1 MSRRRSSASPDQ
13 MDLFVALAVDVPL
26 RDQRDTMERPFFSLS
41 KTPRT
46 KPIIYAVGDAEVTVR
61 APEDV
66 GIATIW
72 DADILIWA
80 ASQITEGLNR
90 GMPVSPVLQAP
101 AYQILRA
108 IRRPTGGEDYGR
120 LRDGLRRLNATYVET
135 TIRSKG
141 KPTGFTWLSR
151 WTEDPQPDGRSL
163 FTIEL
168 PGWFF
173 EGVVKEGGVLRID
186 ERYFDLTGGIERWM
200 YRVARKH
207 AGNQSAGWSLTM
219 KALYQ
224 KSGSTQRSSDFA
236 RQVRA
241 VVAANELPQY
251 WFTLSKEGGEE
262 TVHMVRRSY
271 LAPDHPGYER
281 GGDSAD
287 HPQALSTGVSG

>member
-1 MSRRRSSASPDQ
+1 MARRSTRSAPDQ

-26 RDQRDTMERPFFSLS
+26 RDVRDTMERPFFSLS
-41 KTPRT
+41 KSPRG
-46 KPIIYAVGDAEVTVR
+46 KPIEYEVGDAKVIVR

-80 ASQITEGLNR
+80 ASQITEAINR
-90 GMPVSPVLQAP
+90 GLAVSPVLRAP

-108 IRRPTGGEDYGR
+108 IHRPTGGEDYGR
-120 LRDGLRRLNATYVET
+120 LRDALRRLNATYVET

-151 WTEDPQPDGRSL
+151 WTEDPQPDGRSF
-163 FTIEL
+163 FTVEL

-173 EGVVKEGGVLRID
+173 DGVVAQGGVLRID
-186 ERYFDLTGGIERWM
+186 PRYFDLTGGIERWM

-207 AGNQSAGWSLTM
+207 AGNQSAGWPLSM

-224 KSGSTQRSSDFA
+224 KSGSTQRPSDFA

-241 VVAANELPQY
+241 VVEANQLPEY
-251 WFTLSKEGGEE
+251 WLTLDKQGGEE
-262 TVHMVRRSY
+262 TVHMVRRSF
-271 LAPDHPGYER
+271 LALDHPGFER

>member
-1 MSRRRSSASPDQ
+1 MARRSSVSAPEQ
-13 MDLFVALAVDVPL
+13 MELFVALAVDVPL

-41 KTPRT
+41 KTPRS
-46 KPIIYAVGDAEVTVR
+46 KPIEYEVGDAQVTVR

-80 ASQITEGLNR
+80 ASQITEALNR
-90 GMPVSPVLQAP
+90 GLTVSPVLQAP

-120 LRDGLRRLNATYVET
+120 LRDALRRLNATYVET
-135 TIRSKG
+135 TVRSKG

-173 EGVVKEGGVLRID
+173 DGVVKEGGVLRID
-186 ERYFDLTGGIERWM
+186 DRYFDLTGGIERWL

-207 AGNQSAGWSLTM
+207 AGNQSAGWPLTM

-224 KSGSTQRSSDFA
+224 KSGSTQRASDFA

-241 VVAANELPQY
+241 VVEANQLPQY
-251 WFTLSKEGGEE
+251 WLTLNKEGKEE
-262 TVHMVRRSY
+262 TVHMVRRSF
-271 LAPDHPGYER
+271 LSLDHPGYER
-281 GGDSAD
+281 GVDSAD
-287 HPQALSTGVSG
+287 HPQTVSTGLLG